1 MNFQKKLS
9 NPIFKIVGQVSDKMN
24 ISSFVVGGWVRDM
37 ILDRK
42 RKVTDIDFVCIGS
55 GIELA

>member
-1 MNFQKKLS
+1 
-9 NPIFKIVGQVSDKMN
+9 MN

-55 GIELA
+55 GIELAKNVAKELKGARIQG